1 MADALF
7 MFIQMVM
14 VLAVWSYLYKDNIIS
29 RASAQIV
36 VSISTVYFFLSNYQ
50 QVVNVGIVPIFQ
62 GKILNIVPIVLGALL
77 FTRLIKGYGW
87 VSSYSYAIMLGL
99 GTGATLS
106 TLISG
111 SIITRIVDT
120 VTRPFAAKGMAA
132 VLGGWITIIGV
143 IFSLSYWLFTVEFK
157 GPLRYSLK
165 FGRIFFMVSIGILYA
180 EDVLWSQS
188 LFVGAAQMVI
198 NFFKVIIFGMPI

>member
-50 QVVNVGIVPIFQ
+50 QVVNVGLVPIFQ
-62 GKILNIVPIVLGALL
+62 GKVLNIVPIVLGALL

-87 VSSYSYAIMLGL
+87 VSSYSYAVMIGL

-106 TLISG
+106 TLVSG

-120 VTRPFAAKGMAA
+120 VTRPFAVKGIAD
-132 VLGGWITIIGV
+132 VLGAWITIIGV
-143 IFSLSYWLFTVEFK
+143 IFSLSYWLFTVKFQ

-165 FGRIFFMVSIGILYA
+165 FGRIFLMFSIGLLYA

-188 LFVGAAQMVI
+188 LFVGAAQMVV